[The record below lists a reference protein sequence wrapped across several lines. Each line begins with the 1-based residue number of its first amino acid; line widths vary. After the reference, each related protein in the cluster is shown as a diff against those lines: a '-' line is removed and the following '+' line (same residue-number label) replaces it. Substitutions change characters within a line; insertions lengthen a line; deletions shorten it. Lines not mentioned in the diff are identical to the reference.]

1 MIEVID
7 LSKTYQNRQV
17 VKGINMFIEKGE
29 MVGLLGP
36 NGAGKSTTISMISS
50 LIQPTSGDVLIES
63 RNK

>member
-63 RNK
+63 RN